1 MRSPFVPRRLRRL
14 VVLSAALVAAA
25 AVIVVV
31 GNGCMKHRADAYLYP
46 AGADVPHR
54 TYAIVLGAMVHGSQP
69 SDALADRLEV
79 ARRLYAAE
87 TVERVFVSGDGTHDE
102 DGVMA
107 AWLVARGVPPDRIAR
122 DPRGFRTRDT
132 MENAAAL
139 GIRDAIV
146 CTQAFH
152 LPRSIAWAREVGLDA
167 IGVDADYRAYA
178 PHLRDTLREAVART
192 VAMAEIWRR

>member
-1 MRSPFVPRRLRRL
+1 MRLLFVPRRLRRL
-14 VVLSAALVAAA
+14 VIVGVALVAAA
-25 AVIVVV
+25 AAIVVV
-31 GNGCMKHRADAYLYP
+31 GNGCMKHRADAYLYT
-46 AGADVPHR
+46 AGAAVPHR
-54 TYAIVLGAMVHGSQP
+54 TYAIVLGAMVRGRQP

-79 ARRLYAAE
+79 ARGLYAAG
-87 TVERVFVSGDGTHDE
+87 TVERIFVSGDGSRDE

-107 AWLVARGVPPDRIAR
+107 AWLVARGVPADRIDR
-122 DPRGFRTRDT
+122 DPRGFRTRET

-152 LPRSIAWAREVGLDA
+152 LPRSVAWARELGLDA
-167 IGVDADYRAYA
+167 IGVDADGRAYP